1 MPEIVEVRKYVA
13 FIRKHTHNNMVKEI
27 NIINGRYKKH
37 GPFEGYKKYVKDLP
51 LKIKEVNS
59 KGKFIYFIFEN
70 DTVLFNTLGL
80 SGGWVYSKTSLNSQ
94 PGFVHP
100 KIGEFLNTNDVEK
113 YHATSLKH
121 CNVEFKLNEG
131 YLYFFDTLSY
141 GTMKLTTMED
151 LEKKLGKIG
160 PDLLHLDTTLDIFS
174 QQLKTK
180 KNLGK
185 KIGIVLMDQKTISG
199 IGNYLR
205 ADCLWLAKIS
215 PHRLIKSMDDMEIK
229 ELYHSIQKLIWSDYD
244 YKYAIKNK
252 IIDKKFKRPSDYNR
266 DFYIYWEEEDIH
278 GNKVKTEELYEGSQK
293 RSIFWVPSYQK

>member
-37 GPFEGYKKYVKDLP
+37 GPFEGYKKYVKELP

-70 DTVLFNTLGL
+70 DMVLFNTLGL
-80 SGGWVYSKTSLNSQ
+80 SGGWVYSKSSINSH
-94 PGFVHP
+94 PSFVHP

-141 GTMKLTTMED
+141 GTMKLTTIED
-151 LEKKLGKIG
+151 LEKKLKKIG
-160 PDLLHLDTTLDIFS
+160 PDLLHLDTTLEIFS

-215 PHRLIKSMDDMEIK
+215 PHRLIKNMDDTKIK

-244 YKYAIKNK
+244 YKYAVKHK
-252 IIDKKFKRPSDYNR
+252 IIGKKFKRPSDYGR

-293 RSIFWVPSYQK
+293 RTIFWVPSYQK